1 MGGVPPR
8 RLRVE
13 SHVLPEEEEEFLQNF
28 DLLKT

>member
-1 MGGVPPR
+1 MPPR